1 MKRVLLSTTALVA
14 AGLLVTSVAY
24 AGDEEMAEGEMM
36 MEPVS
41 VGISGSARVVLSASS
56 ADDSPNMWEHF
67 EPVISG
73 SATMDN
79 GLTFG
84 VSMVIDASG
93 SWNAADNG
101 NHVDGVM
108 DAYDRTL
115 TVGGAF
121 GDIIVGQT
129 HGARGKMRISSA
141 GATSSFG
148 VQGPYYAGAAGGG
161 VGSDGSGAGMGGR
174 ADRIIYMSPSVG
186 GIQLG
191 LSYAPDNSAADDQ
204 IAAAATFTQDLGD
217 ASVSLNVGYE
227 TGSVAATK
235 DSTVTVLD
243 PVTHDGALSPV
254 TAFIPGELERSPSD
268 LNAGV
273 SISVGDI
280 TLSGGMRSSDSGHA
294 MGDGESML
302 IDVGASMAMGALT
315 VSAGWA
321 SHDRPKVGADA
332 GRDTN
337 MYALGASYP
346 LGEGVQLDVQ
356 VDWGD
361 LDNDNNPTTDDEWV
375 QFMIGTAISF

>member
-1 MKRVLLSTTALVA
+1 
-14 AGLLVTSVAY
+14 
-24 AGDEEMAEGEMM
+24 MAEEEMM
-36 MEPVS
+36 MAEPVS
-41 VGISGSARVVLSASS
+41 VGISGSAWVVLSASS
-56 ADDSPNMWEHF
+56 ADDSPNMGEHF

-93 SWNAADNG
+93 SFSG
-101 NHVDGVM
+101 ESDGVM

-148 VQGPYYAGAAGGG
+148 VQGPYFTGTAGDFGAGN
-161 VGSDGSGAGMGGR
+161 GSDGSGAGMGGR

-186 GIQLG
+186 GIQIG
-191 LSYAPDNSAADDQ
+191 LSYAPDADADDLM
-204 IAAAATFTQDLGD
+204 AAAATFTTGLGD
-217 ASVSLNVGYE
+217 ASVSVNVGYE
-227 TGSVAATK
+227 TGDV
-235 DSTVTVLD
+235 
-243 PVTHDGALSPV
+243 DGVSA
-254 TAFIPGELERSPSD
+254 SD
-268 LNAGV
+268 LNAGASV
-273 SISVGDI
+273 SVGDI
-280 TLSGGMRSSDSGHA
+280 TLSGGMRDSDTGAA
-294 MGDGESML
+294 MGAGESML
-302 IDVGASMAMGALT
+302 IDVGASIAMGALS

-321 SHDRPKVGADA
+321 SDDKSMISENSGA
-332 GRDTN
+332 GDTN
-337 MYALGASYP
+337 MYALGAAYP

-361 LDNDNNPTTDDEWV
+361 RADDGNPATDDEWV
-375 QFMIGTAISF
+375 QFMIGTSISF

>member
-93 SWNAADNG
+93 SWAG
-101 NHVDGVM
+101 ESDGVM

-148 VQGPYYAGAAGGG
+148 VQGPYTAGDAGGG

-227 TGSVAATK
+227 TGSVAAIKAGTRIVF
-235 DSTVTVLD
+235 DEMAHGERHLVEE
-243 PVTHDGALSPV
+243 P
-254 TAFIPGELERSPSD
+254 IPYEPERSPSD

-332 GRDTN
+332 DRDTN

-361 LDNDNNPTTDDEWV
+361 LDNDNNATTDDEWV

>member
-14 AGLLVTSVAY
+14 ASLLVTSVAY
-24 AGDEEMAEGEMM
+24 AGDEGMAEGEMM

-41 VGISGSARVVLSASS
+41 VGISGSARVVVGASS
-56 ADDSPNMWEHF
+56 ADSSPDMWEHF

-93 SWNAADNG
+93 TWNAADNG
-101 NHVDGVM
+101 KHVDGVM

-129 HGARGKMRISSA
+129 HSARGKMRISSA

-148 VQGPYYAGAAGGG
+148 VQCPYYAGKAGGG
-161 VGSDGSGAGMGGR
+161 HCSDGSGAGMGGR
-174 ADRIIYMSPSVG
+174 GDRLIYMSPSLG
-186 GIQLG
+186 GIQVG
-191 LSYAPDNSAADDQ
+191 LSYAPDNASADDQ
-204 IAAAATFTQDLGD
+204 VAAAAKFTTGLGD
-217 ASVSLNVGYE
+217 ASVSVNVGYE
-227 TGSVAATK
+227 TGDA
-235 DSTVTVLD
+235 
-243 PVTHDGALSPV
+243 G
-254 TAFIPGELERSPSD
+254 GGRSPSD
-268 LNAGV
+268 LNAGA

-280 TLSGGMRSSDSGHA
+280 TLSGGMRDSDTGAA
-294 MGDGESML
+294 MGAGESML
-302 IDVGASMAMGALT
+302 VDVGASVAMGALT

-321 SHDRPKVGADA
+321 SYDQSKAMEAMGM
-332 GRDTN
+332 RDTN
-337 MYALGASYP
+337 MYALGAAYP

-356 VDWGD
+356 VDFGD
-361 LDNDNNPTTDDEWV
+361 WEDDGNPATDDDWV
-375 QFMIGTAISF
+375 QFMVGTAISF

>member
-14 AGLLVTSVAY
+14 ASLLVTSVAY

-36 MEPVS
+36 AEEMMMEPVS
-41 VGISGSARVVLSASS
+41 VGISGSARVVLGASS

-93 SWNAADNG
+93 TWAGES
-101 NHVDGVM
+101 DGVM

-148 VQGPYYAGAAGGG
+148 VQGPYYAGDAGGG
-161 VGSDGSGAGMGGR
+161 AGSDGSGAGMGGR
-174 ADRIIYMSPSVG
+174 ADRIIYMSPSLG
-186 GIQLG
+186 GIQVG
-191 LSYAPDNSAADDQ
+191 LSYAPDAAADDLA
-204 IAAAATFTQDLGD
+204 AAAATFTTGLGD
-217 ASVSLNVGYE
+217 ASVSVNVGYE
-227 TGSVAATK
+227 TGDVGGVSA
-235 DSTVTVLD
+235 
-243 PVTHDGALSPV
+243 
-254 TAFIPGELERSPSD
+254 SD
-268 LNAGV
+268 LNAGA
-273 SISVGDI
+273 SISVGDV
-280 TLSGGMRSSDSGHA
+280 TLSGGMRDSNTGAA
-294 MGDGESML
+294 MGAGESML

-321 SHDRPKVGADA
+321 SHDQSTASGN
-332 GRDTN
+332 RDTN
-337 MYALGASYP
+337 MYALGAAYP

-356 VDWGD
+356 LDFGDW
-361 LDNDNNPTTDDEWV
+361 DNDNNPATDDEWV
-375 QFMIGTAISF
+375 QFMIGTAINF